1 MDEVI
6 EFVGTVVVEFV
17 GEIVEAVIDSVKAT
31 KAEKRRLKP
40 KAELGE
46 KNIDLPK
53 IDGKIIK

>member
-6 EFVGTVVVEFV
+6 EFVGTVVEFV
-17 GEIVEAVIDSVKAT
+17 GEIVEAVIDSVKV
-31 KAEKRRLKP
+31 KRAEKRRLKP